1 LENLHNITQRSESWF
16 AARCGSLGASQLN
29 EALATTKNGW
39 GASRENLKSRIVAE
53 KHTGK
58 PTETFQNAAMV
69 WGVETEDQARKAY
82 EAATG
87 TFVDEMGIAFH
98 PVLQH
103 THASP
108 DGLVGEDGLI
118 EIKCPNTTTHID
130 TLTDEKVPS
139 KYINQMQWQM
149 RCTDRQWCDYVS
161 FDPRLPKH
169 LQLFIKRVDRD
180 DAAIAE
186 LETKVAEFLTE
197 VQSKIDH
204 LNERYSDDAE

>member
-1 LENLHNITQRSESWF
+1 MEQRSTEWF

-53 KHTGK
+53 RLTGT
-58 PTETFQNAAMV
+58 PTETFQNAAMQ
-69 WGVETEDQARKAY
+69 WGVDQEDNARKAY
-82 EAATG
+82 ESHTG
-87 TFVDEMGIAFH
+87 TFVEEMGIAFH

-180 DAAIAE
+180 DTAIAE
-186 LETKVAEFLTE
+186 LEAKVAEFLTE

-204 LNERYSDDAE
+204 LNGRYSDDAE